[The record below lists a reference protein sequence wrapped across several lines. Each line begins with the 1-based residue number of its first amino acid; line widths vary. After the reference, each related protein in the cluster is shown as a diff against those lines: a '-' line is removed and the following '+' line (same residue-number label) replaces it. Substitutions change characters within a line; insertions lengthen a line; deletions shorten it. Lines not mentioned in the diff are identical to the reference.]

1 MNHMHQNPDRY
12 NSYYEDEIDLREYI
26 MILWNRRAAIAL
38 VTLLSILAAGVMSF
52 FVLEPVYEASTQ
64 ILASAD
70 SVPNEVIKSPFFLS
84 KVVEEL
90 DLPNQEPYTPF
101 GLARSVSVQ
110 TGKPATLTVIKI
122 EDTDPERASAIVN
135 AVARLYVEFV
145 HEKNLESVM
154 TTVTFLTEQRDS
166 TQVFLDEAKAALDQ
180 SMQSSRIGILKNE
193 VDRLAGEINSWKSV
207 LSTGDVYKA
216 ELAKGIEELASLLAS
231 TPATIPGPPDYAGRE
246 TQIPNQTYQQ
256 FESDLASKR
265 IQMQELGVRL
275 TQAQSKLPALEAQ
288 YIISYEKYLEADR
301 KIRNLENLIGRL
313 TAGIASLDAK
323 ITAASTTVPEAVV
336 AAPALAPVTPIK
348 PRKMLN
354 MAVAAV
360 LGVFVSVMVVFFIE
374 YWKSPQTEGSQP
386 VVQR

>member
-122 EDTDPERASAIVN
+122 EDTDPERASDIVN

-166 TQVFLDEAKAALDQ
+166 TQVSLDEAKAALDQ

-216 ELAKGIEELASLLAS
+216 ELARGIEELESLLAS

-288 YIISYEKYLEADR
+288 YIIIYEKYLEADR

>member
-288 YIISYEKYLEADR
+288 YIIIYEKYLEADR
-301 KIRNLENLIGRL
+301 KIRNLENLISRL

-386 VVQR
+386 IVQR

>member
-52 FVLEPVYEASTQ
+52 FVLEPVYEASAQ

>member
-288 YIISYEKYLEADR
+288 YIIIYEKYLEADR

-386 VVQR
+386 IVQR